1 METPVQRKKTRKSMM
16 GGSPTFLSPSVSSNK
31 EQKDQMAHLNNRMA
45 AYVEKVRSLEAEN
58 STLKVQVEQYEEV
71 STSKTTK
78 LKSIYEA
85 ELSEARR
92 LLDETSK
99 EKAQL
104 ALDKAN
110 YADKLNDATKE
121 NEELLSSNN
130 KLQAELKK
138 VHSSLQ
144 LKENFIATQSK
155 DFEELKK
162 SHDKLSSKLAA
173 LQQEYESCQ
182 QVLEKETLQRVDL
195 ENKIQSVRED
205 LQFKERIHAEELTEA
220 RKVST
225 VTINEETFKAEYENK
240 LEATI
245 NDLREQH
252 EVDMEQYKD
261 DVESAFQSKVS
272 ELQSSLEVSRS
283 AIKTSNEQFTASKVE
298 IDHLKVSMDKLQK
311 EHAEVKSSN
320 EELQRKVETQQ
331 EIHTAAIR
339 QMEQERDETKETL
352 SLLEKEYQELAD
364 IKVKLDGEISVYRK
378 LLEEE
383 ETRLHMT
390 PSPMQTRSKAKPRRK
405 RKRVAVQDDVMFSA
419 SSSDAQEQQ
428 SAPVKRSRIEVQL
441 EQRRTTK
448 YQRYTNKTLNNE
460 NPEEQ
465 NSCAIM

>member
-1 METPVQRKKTRKSMM
+1 MAEVRTIKQKPKRPTHSQYQQQLQNQQKITFQFQQR
-16 GGSPTFLSPSVSSNK
+16 
-31 EQKDQMAHLNNRMA
+31 
-45 AYVEKVRSLEAEN
+45 
-58 STLKVQVEQYEEV
+58 
-71 STSKTTK
+71 
-78 LKSIYEA
+78 
-85 ELSEARR
+85 
-92 LLDETSK
+92 
-99 EKAQL
+99 
-104 ALDKAN
+104 
-110 YADKLNDATKE
+110 ND
-121 NEELLSSNN
+121 ELLSSNS
-130 KLQAELKK
+130 KLQAELKS
-138 VHSSLQ
+138 VSNSLQ

-155 DFEELKK
+155 DFEELKIA
-162 SHDKLSSKLAA
+162 HEKLVSKLAV
-173 LQQEYESCQ
+173 LQQDLESCQ

-261 DVESAFQSKVS
+261 DVESAYNEKIT

-283 AIKTSNEQFTASKVE
+283 AITSSNDKFTESKIE
-298 IDHLKVSMDKLQK
+298 IEHLKVSIDKIQK
-311 EHAEVKSSN
+311 EHAEMKSSN

-331 EIHTAAIR
+331 EVHTNAIR
-339 QMEQERDETKETL
+339 QMEQERDETKTTL
-352 SLLEKEYQELAD
+352 SVLEKEYQELAD

-405 RKRVAVQDDVMFSA
+405 RKRIAVQDDVMFSA
-419 SSSDAQEQQ
+419 SSSDAQEQNA
-428 SAPVKRSRIEVQL
+428 APVKRSRL
-441 EQRRTTK
+441 
-448 YQRYTNKTLNNE
+448 E

-465 NSCAIM
+465 NSCVIM